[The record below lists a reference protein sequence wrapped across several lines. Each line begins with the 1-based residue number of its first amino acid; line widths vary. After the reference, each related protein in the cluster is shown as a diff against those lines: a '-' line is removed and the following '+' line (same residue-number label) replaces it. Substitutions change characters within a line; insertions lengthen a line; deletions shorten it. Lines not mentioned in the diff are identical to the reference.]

1 MQVNGDS
8 ERSVKSVQNNKRE
21 TTRNTE
27 IGQKESEQ
35 ETHKLNIF
43 LCSKEV
49 IYVILRTYFER
60 VMSFCV
66 NFFMILVIL
75 RKFLR
80 ARIAYMENFLYLC
93 TLIVKYSEN
102 DNVFCNIANRT

>member
-1 MQVNGDS
+1 MNKTSVV
-8 ERSVKSVQNNKRE
+8 SVKSVQNNKRE
-21 TTRNTE
+21 TTRNTHF
-27 IGQKESEQ
+27 GQKESEQ

-49 IYVILRTYFER
+49 SY
-60 VMSFCV
+60 
-66 NFFMILVIL
+66 VIL

-93 TLIVKYSEN
+93 TLIVKCSEN
-102 DNVFCNIANRT
+102 DNVFCNIANLT